1 MDAYEIVVVFGLTFF
16 GALCVMGL
24 VMTVREMQPRLR
36 KLLSGWLDELQ
47 QRAEIRRV
55 LRDLRRRGVIR

>member
-1 MDAYEIVVVFGLTFF
+1 MDAYEITVAFGLLFF

-36 KLLSGWLDELQ
+36 ELFRGWLDEIQ

>member
-1 MDAYEIVVVFGLTFF
+1 MDAYELTVSFGLLFF
-16 GALCVMGL
+16 GAMCVMGV
-24 VMTVREMQPRLR
+24 VMTAREMQPSLR
-36 KLLSGWLDELQ
+36 ELLRGWLDELQ

>member
-1 MDAYEIVVVFGLTFF
+1 MDAYEFVVAFGLLFF
-16 GALCVMGL
+16 GAMCVMGV

-36 KLLSGWLDELQ
+36 ELFRGWLDEIQ